1 MVIINIY
8 SEWSGYIM
16 TGVILIVQCYQGSQH
31 SGKTWKIRE
40 KLEKFKKSG
49 KTWKTQGTLSE
60 NQRHQGKLREF
71 YFEIFVSAIT
81 YFLLPAIGYKTTHN
95 EL

>member
-1 MVIINIY
+1 M
-8 SEWSGYIM
+8 G
-16 TGVILIVQCYQGSQH
+16 LYQGSQH

-71 YFEIFVSAIT
+71 YFEIRFIFKLYIFSACR
-81 YFLLPAIGYKTTHN
+81 
-95 EL
+95 